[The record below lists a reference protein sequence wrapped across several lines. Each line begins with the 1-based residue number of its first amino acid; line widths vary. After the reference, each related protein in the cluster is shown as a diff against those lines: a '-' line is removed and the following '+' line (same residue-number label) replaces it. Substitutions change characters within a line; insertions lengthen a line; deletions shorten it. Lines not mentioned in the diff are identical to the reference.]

1 MRDQR
6 MIAVDRI
13 PAAGVVAVVLSV
25 VMIEDVV
32 RQRLEMYRWPARAA
46 FAGVIEDHIQND
58 AKAGR
63 VECLHEILEFAYR
76 RPVLRSNAD
85 AERKIHKDCN
95 PNNWYAPAQPPLQA
109 RPVRRKPSRVAVR
122 HA

>member
-1 MRDQR
+1 MGDQR
-6 MIAVDRI
+6 VITVDGI

-32 RQRLEMYRWPARAA
+32 RQRLEMYRWPIRAA

-63 VECLHEILEFAYR
+63 VERLYQILEFANWR
-76 RPVLRSNAD
+76 RVSRSNAD
-85 AERKIHKDCN
+85 AERKTRKNCN
-95 PNNWYAPAQPPLQA
+95 PNNWYAPTQPPLRA
-109 RPVRRKPSRVAVR
+109 RPVRRKPSRVEAR
-122 HA
+122 HG